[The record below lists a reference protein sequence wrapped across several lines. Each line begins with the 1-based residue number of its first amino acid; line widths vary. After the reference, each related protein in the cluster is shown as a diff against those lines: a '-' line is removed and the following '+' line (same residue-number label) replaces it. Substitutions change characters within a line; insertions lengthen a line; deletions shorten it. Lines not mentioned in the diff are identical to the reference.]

1 MAANAPLAVDLATAD
16 HPGSLLGRPLIR
28 LGGTRNT
35 PTAGEVTPQAPSRIE
50 ARLLPEIDAVERRVL
65 PRFISPLV
73 AEGAGADAREWWA
86 HLSIVQKRAVIS
98 TPTEIWLMKSIRGGG
113 LSNLSVLR
121 TSFGRVRVFG
131 LCSGMP
137 VAVTEGFEFS
147 AWDGVKA

>member
-1 MAANAPLAVDLATAD
+1 LAANAPLAVDLATAD

-98 TPTEIWLMKSIRGGG
+98 TPTEIRLMKFSRGAGSPSRTRSRYILAG
-113 LSNLSVLR
+113 NCLSK
-121 TSFGRVRVFG
+121 
-131 LCSGMP
+131 
-137 VAVTEGFEFS
+137 GFVYS
-147 AWDGVKA
+147 DLALGCPLP